1 MVNRFFNMA
10 AYNPEGREDPD
21 KADRD
26 EGYLFCL
33 AWLPHQSANIFSTA
47 DAHGPLRPS
56 LVAGVPDASH
66 ARQGPARVGVRA
78 QPHAHPHEPGA
89 LRRVIKQAPTLPR
102 LAAMAAF
109 AFTCFCIL
117 FFLWHNFGGPVPLK
131 PEGYQVKV
139 AFPEAVG
146 LAQDIDVRAS
156 GVTIGSVRRTELDRA
171 AGRTLATLTIDAE
184 FAPLGEDARAVLRR
198 KTLLGETF
206 VEITPGS
213 RTRKPLADGGR
224 IPDAAVEDTVELD
237 EIVQT
242 YDPQTR
248 RAFRIWQQQLGR
260 AVEERG
266 QDLNASLGQLPELTS
281 AGSGLLEVLNRH
293 EAEVRGLVRDTG
305 EVYAALTQD
314 EDQLRN
320 LIRNSHRLFG
330 QTAAQRENLAEAI
343 HIFPTFLAE
352 SRVTF
357 KRLEQFSRD
366 ARPLV
371 RDLQPVARELRPTV
385 RAARNLAPHLE
396 DYFVGFDRQITVS
409 ERALPAL
416 RDVLVETNPLLASLG
431 PFLQEFNP
439 IFEYLEQHQHLVG
452 DFLGYA
458 ASALADTVPGVP
470 DGEVGHY
477 LRQLGVT
484 GIEGMAI
491 HRERLSSSRGNAY
504 LPRGEPVG
512 AHGEV
517 EGAAELGLQALGR

>member
-1 MVNRFFNMA
+1 M
-10 AYNPEGREDPD
+10 
-21 KADRD
+21 
-26 EGYLFCL
+26 
-33 AWLPHQSANIFSTA
+33 
-47 DAHGPLRPS
+47 
-56 LVAGVPDASH
+56 
-66 ARQGPARVGVRA
+66 
-78 QPHAHPHEPGA
+78 
-89 LRRVIKQAPTLPR
+89 IKQAPTIPR
-102 LAAMAAF
+102 LAAMSAF

-117 FFLWHNFGGPVPLK
+117 FFLWLNFGGPVPLRA
-131 PEGYQVKV
+131 EGYQARV

-146 LAQDIDVRAS
+146 LSQDIDVRAS
-156 GVTIGSVRRTELDRA
+156 GVTIGTVRETRLERRT
-171 AGRTLATLTIDAE
+171 GRTLATLTIDSK
-184 FAPLGEDARAVLRR
+184 FAPLGRDARAILRR

-213 RTRKPLADGGR
+213 RKSAPLADGGR
-224 IPDAAVEDTVELD
+224 IADGNVAEEVELD

-242 YDPQTR
+242 YDAPTR
-248 RAFRIWQQQLGR
+248 RAFQVWQQSLGS

-266 QDLNASLGQLPELTS
+266 QELNDSLGQLPEFTG
-281 AGSGLLEVLNRH
+281 AGRDLLEVLNAH
-293 EAEVRGLVRDTG
+293 EAQVRGLVRDTG
-305 EVYAALTQD
+305 AVYGALTQD

-330 QTAAQRENLAEAI
+330 QTAREREALAEAI

-357 KRLEQFSRD
+357 KRLEEFSRD
-366 ARPLV
+366 TRPLV

-385 RAARNLAPHLE
+385 RSARDLAPDLE
-396 DYFVGFDRQITVS
+396 RFFSGFDRQITVS

-416 RDVLVETNPLLASLG
+416 REVLVDTKPLLGSLG

-458 ASALADTVPGVP
+458 ASALADTVPGAP
-470 DGEVGHY
+470 EGEVGHY

-484 GIEGMAI
+484 GIESMAM

-504 LPRGEPVG
+504 LPAVSPSRLTAKRKAQPSWDCKPSG
-512 AHGEV
+512 GEV
-517 EGAAELGLQALGR
+517 EAKNDQPTRVACWVASSILDWKGSKLRFPHVERADYAGPR